1 MKQVNVGRIILGGV
15 VAALII
21 NAIEWVINGVVLKAD
36 WEAAMQSLNRPTEVS
51 GFAIAVYNIIGLLE
65 GIIGVWLYAA
75 ISGRYGSGP
84 ITRAKA
90 GLVTWT
96 LVSLIP
102 NLGLLPSH
110 LLPGRLMM
118 FTSVVDF
125 VAILLG
131 ITMGAILYRE
141 EAAPI
146 ANAATA

>member
-1 MKQVNVGRIILGGV
+1 MKQMNVGRIILGGV
-15 VAALII
+15 VAAVII

-36 WEAAMQSLNRPTEVS
+36 WAAAMQSLNRPPEVT
-51 GFAIAVYNIIGLLE
+51 GFAVAVYNIIGLLE

-75 ISGRYGSGP
+75 ISVRYGSGP

-102 NLGLLPSH
+102 SLGMLASN
-110 LLPGRLMM
+110 LLPGHLMTM
-118 FTSVVDF
+118 AVVVDF

-131 ITMGAILYRE
+131 VTMGAILYRE

>member
-1 MKQVNVGRIILGGV
+1 MKQMNVGRIILGGV
-15 VAALII
+15 VAAVII
-21 NAIEWVINGVVLKAD
+21 NAIEWVMNGVVLKAD
-36 WEAAMQSLNRPTEVS
+36 WAAAMQSLNRPTDVS
-51 GFAIAVYNIIGLLE
+51 GFAVAVYNIIGLLE

-75 ISGRYGSGP
+75 ISRRYGSGP

-90 GLVTWT
+90 GLVTWA

-102 NLGLLPSH
+102 SLGMLASN
-110 LLPGRLMM
+110 LLPGHLMTM
-118 FTSVVDF
+118 AVVVDF

-131 ITMGAILYRE
+131 VTMGAILYRE

>member
-1 MKQVNVGRIILGGV
+1 MKQINVGRIILGGV
-15 VAALII
+15 VAAVII
-21 NAIEWVINGVVLKAD
+21 NAIEWVMNGVVLKAD
-36 WEAAMQSLNRPTEVS
+36 WAAAMQSLNRPTDVS
-51 GFAIAVYNIIGLLE
+51 GFAIAIYNIVGLLE
-65 GIIGVWLYAA
+65 GIVGVWLYAA

-96 LVSLIP
+96 LASLIP
-102 NLGLLPSH
+102 NLGILAAN

-118 FTSVVDF
+118 FASIVDF

-131 ITMGAILYRE
+131 VTMGAILYRE
-141 EAAPI
+141 ESAPI

>member
-1 MKQVNVGRIILGGV
+1 MKQINTGRIILGGV

-21 NAIEWVINGVVLKAD
+21 NVIEWVINGVVLKAQ
-36 WEAAMQSLNRPTEVS
+36 WAAAMQSLNRPSDVT

-75 ISGRYGSGP
+75 ISSRYGAGP
-84 ITRAKA
+84 VTRAKA

-102 NLGLLPSH
+102 NLGILASH
-110 LLPGRLMM
+110 LLPGHLMM
-118 FTSVVDF
+118 FSVVVDF

-131 ITMGAILYRE
+131 VTMGAVLYRE
-141 EAAPI
+141 EEAPTVRG
-146 ANAATA
+146 ATA